1 MSDLNFTQQGPVG
14 LIRFNRPEKKNALG
28 DQTTRHLIEQLQALG
43 EDDSIR
49 VIVITGEGDS
59 FCAGGD
65 FKETFHKGQD
75 RTQEQWQKRIQSG
88 PNQLVKCIRHLPKPV
103 IAAVNGVAVGGGA
116 TIALACDVRIASS
129 AARFAFPFARIGLTP
144 EFGCSLLLPAVVGL
158 GNAFDLLL
166 RASFIDAQQALR
178 IGLVSQVFEPAN
190 FMTQVYEV
198 ATQMADCAPSS
209 VRAIKALLYGSMLT
223 HLPAVLDR
231 EATQLSAAFKTK
243 EHQEAVQAFL
253 ART

>member
-1 MSDLNFTQQGPVG
+1 MKDLNFTQQGAIG
-14 LIRFNRPEKKNALG
+14 LISFNRPEKKNALG
-28 DQTTRHLIEQLQALG
+28 DQTTRQLIEQLQALG
-43 EDDSIR
+43 QDESIR
-49 VIVITGEGDS
+49 IIVITGQGDA

-65 FKETFHKGQD
+65 FKETFHKGKE
-75 RTQEQWQKRIQSG
+75 RTQEQWQQRIQSG
-88 PNQLVKCIRHLPKPV
+88 PNQLVECIRHLPKPV
-103 IAAVNGVAVGGGA
+103 IAAINGVAVGGGA

-166 RASFIDAQQALR
+166 RANFIDAQEALR
-178 IGLVSQVFEPAN
+178 IGLVSQVFEPAD

-198 ATQMADCAPSS
+198 AAEMAGCAPSS
-209 VRAIKALLYGSMLT
+209 LRAIKELLYKSMLA